1 MINRLRIS
9 ADSVS
14 DYVLIEP
21 TTGIPA
27 NDSYLLIDE
36 AVEGQ
41 SVYRIVSNFDVKL
54 DYNTGAG
61 ASVQNIPSDIEI
73 RYYIVANPDFNTVII
88 PPSADRYRLPSQIV
102 GVTKE
107 SYNSITYQLPEG
119 VSDFYV
125 SAKLFYV
132 DGNEVF
138 DSNGDPVD
146 FIESL
151 LGSYPIG
158 SLTITKD
165 PSSGTVA
172 GDSVDYTVTPT
183 GIGADL
189 PDLRYSWSVSAAS
202 GGTSST
208 ANRTTATPTIT
219 FDNDDTYTVTC
230 TVSSVLTGESVV
242 DTDEITVAAAGPTLI
257 IHDAFSGSG
266 DLSGRTPDTVDNG
279 KTWTTHNGE
288 TYSISG
294 GVVQAS
300 NDFSDYSK
308 SADIDVQTSNYT
320 LKCLVG
326 LTTAAG
332 NSLCGATICVSDAT
346 DGSETLVKFDLDS
359 SRRLRCVEYDNGSFV
374 ITALSNSLPIGI
386 SPLIVLDVDG
396 VSVSWE
402 ILNST
407 ETFSYESGST
417 SFSIAPSNRC
427 GVNVVTDATYGI
439 LDFKVYA

>member
-202 GGTSST
+202 GGTSSI

-242 DTDEITVAAAGPTLI
+242 DTDEITVAAAAGPAVLYTFT
-257 IHDAFSGSG
+257 DTMDTAFGTGSSKANPSSSPSFTFFSAG
-266 DLSGRTPDTVDNG
+266 DFVGIRNDVTAPNHGIAFDFGVAADLSAFTSAHPSGTLNFEFS
-279 KTWTTHNGE
+279 WTSGPRAGSTATASSA
-288 TYSISG
+288 TYTISPTDRLWITKDQFTG
-294 GVVQAS
+294 GDGWAAIAPVS
-300 NDFSDYSK
+300 G
-308 SADIDVQTSNYT
+308 QT
-320 LKCLVG
+320 G
-326 LTTAAG
+326 
-332 NSLCGATICVSDAT
+332 VSD
-346 DGSETLVKFDLDS
+346 SFILV
-359 SRRLRCVEYDNGSFV
+359 
-374 ITALSNSLPIGI
+374 I
-386 SPLIVLDVDG
+386 SQ
-396 VSVSWE
+396 
-402 ILNST
+402 
-407 ETFSYESGST
+407 
-417 SFSIAPSNRC
+417 
-427 GVNVVTDATYGI
+427 
-439 LDFKVYA
+439 